1 MYIDVP
7 YIYIYSIYL
16 FIGAILSTV
25 LGGSPMTA
33 LFLGAE
39 AKAADTLVS
48 CDTAQVSWGC
58 ENKRI
63 RWLVNEY
70 RGLCY
75 PMNWGL

>member
-1 MYIDVP
+1 
-7 YIYIYSIYL
+7 
-16 FIGAILSTV
+16 
-25 LGGSPMTA
+25 MTA

-75 PMNWGL
+75 PMNRGL